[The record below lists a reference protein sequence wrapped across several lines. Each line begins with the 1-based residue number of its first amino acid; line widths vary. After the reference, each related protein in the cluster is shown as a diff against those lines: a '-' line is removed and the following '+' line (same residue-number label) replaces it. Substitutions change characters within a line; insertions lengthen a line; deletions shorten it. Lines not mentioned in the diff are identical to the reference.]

1 MAVKLILD
9 LDVTRGIATCV
20 LYYWELVVDLFQN
33 GYKAAS
39 PIQYHLVR
47 VVSVNSEQF
56 YPKHR

>member
-47 VVSVNSEQF
+47 VVPVNSEQF
-56 YPKHR
+56 